1 MERLPERD
9 CGDDYFFVRSCIR
22 QNFFPGAEKLFME
35 VVRDKLGKHLV
46 EDPEHTTCTGIG
58 YHCDVVPWKPS

>member
-1 MERLPERD
+1 MMNYWKDYQKEIA
-9 CGDDYFFVRSCIR
+9 GDDYFFVRSCIR

-58 YHCDVVPWKPS
+58 

>member
-1 MERLPERD
+1 
-9 CGDDYFFVRSCIR
+9 
-22 QNFFPGAEKLFME
+22 ME